1 MKNILSIAKGSEMVK
16 TSALTLPEIGL
27 IGGTR
32 ALLGAGAAL
41 LLADRF
47 NLSQRKAIGWTLLLV
62 GAATTLPLLMNVL
75 SKRQSS

>member
-1 MKNILSIAKGSEMVK
+1 MRNILSTVKEGDTAK
-16 TSALTLPEIGL
+16 TAALTLPEIGL
-27 IGGTR
+27 ISGTR

-75 SKRQSS
+75 SKRQ